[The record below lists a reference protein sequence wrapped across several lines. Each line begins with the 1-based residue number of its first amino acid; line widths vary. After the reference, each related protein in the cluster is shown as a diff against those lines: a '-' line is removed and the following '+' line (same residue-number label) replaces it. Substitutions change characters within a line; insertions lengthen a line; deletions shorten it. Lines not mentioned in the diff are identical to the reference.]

1 MTAPSPI
8 ALNSTTPQSSTS
20 PTSGSV
26 DLREINAA
34 PNQIAQR
41 TQTLSPAQARAL
53 AESRQKSLDEL
64 TQILSAPNLSPGER
78 ASQLLEQT
86 RKSSEQLYLQNATS
100 PGYVPPQ
107 TPGSE
112 PKVFLELDTPT
123 GMWHKISKEGLL
135 EELPNLAP
143 GSSKERIDFQSDLNI
158 QLTPEKREEALDQLQ
173 NILMNKNLSS
183 GEKTMQLLEN
193 NELLNR

>member
-53 AESRQKSLDEL
+53 TESRQKSLDQLTEIL
-64 TQILSAPNLSPGER
+64 SDPNLSGGERATQILQNGPE
-78 ASQLLEQT
+78 
-86 RKSSEQLYLQNATS
+86 SSEQRYLQKVM
-100 PGYVPPQ
+100 GGDYVPR
-107 TPGSE
+107 TPKPE
-112 PKVFLELDTPT
+112 PKFFLELDTPK
-123 GMWHKISKEGLL
+123 M
-135 EELPNLAP
+135 
-143 GSSKERIDFQSDLNI
+143 RQ
-158 QLTPEKREEALDQLQ
+158 EALDRLQ
-173 NILMNKNLSS
+173 ELLTEPNQDPATKI
-183 GEKTMQLLEN
+183 EQLLKY